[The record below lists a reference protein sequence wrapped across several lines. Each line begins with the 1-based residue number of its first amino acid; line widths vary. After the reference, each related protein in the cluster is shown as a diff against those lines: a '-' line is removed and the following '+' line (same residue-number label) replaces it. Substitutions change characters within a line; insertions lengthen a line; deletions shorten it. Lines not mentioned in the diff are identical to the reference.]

1 MDFPINVKNFIRKI
15 KGRQQF
21 MKTIEG
27 TDLNIQDSI
36 MLLIFICRS
45 AYELTFQYCYPHN
58 SIPKE
63 GHPTCPYTARSQLYW
78 DKKREKE
85 TPSIGIK
92 LMLHH

>member
-1 MDFPINVKNFIRKI
+1 MDFPINHKNFIRKI
-15 KGRQQF
+15 KGKQQF

-63 GHPTCPYTARSQLYW
+63 GHPTCTYTARS
-78 DKKREKE
+78 
-85 TPSIGIK
+85 
-92 LMLHH
+92 